1 MTEYSC
7 CIGSVSLLSPASLSP
22 SSKLPKKDKAPR
34 TDKAAQNGISQNQP
48 RSSGSLTRPVTS
60 KHAGTRLRAV
70 LSDSEQSAEISPEEV
85 VQLLRGG
92 HVSKRVS
99 SPGRPHSAPSDRRA
113 RNTAERRRA
122 EKQHENDPAKRSSS
136 MRFSKEDVV
145 LPRQGGR
152 AAWTTMSNCLDESAA
167 GVASTTELQINLQT
181 LDMVGS
187 RASCP
192 IHLVRALE
200 DVRSRAHRKAHPISL
215 CFTPRCC
222 RPKIRPGRSNLITSS
237 PRYGCSKIRP
247 AQAGA
252 SGSTVRRSGAP
263 SNAQASSSSALRTR
277 NHQLPHGYVP
287 PIFFHQLS
295 RGLRFP

>member
-22 SSKLPKKDKAPR
+22 SSNLPKKDKAPR

-70 LSDSEQSAEISPEEV
+70 LSDSERSAEISPEEV

-192 IHLVRALE
+192 IHLAQN
-200 DVRSRAHRKAHPISL
+200 
-215 CFTPRCC
+215 TPR
-222 RPKIRPGRSNLITSS
+222 KKQFDHIKSTIWMQQNKTRPGGGFRKHRAPKRSSL
-237 PRYGCSKIRP
+237 KRP
-247 AQAGA
+247 SEFVLG
-252 SGSTVRRSGAP
+252 P
-263 SNAQASSSSALRTR
+263 EN
-277 NHQLPHGYVP
+277 
-287 PIFFHQLS
+287 
-295 RGLRFP
+295 